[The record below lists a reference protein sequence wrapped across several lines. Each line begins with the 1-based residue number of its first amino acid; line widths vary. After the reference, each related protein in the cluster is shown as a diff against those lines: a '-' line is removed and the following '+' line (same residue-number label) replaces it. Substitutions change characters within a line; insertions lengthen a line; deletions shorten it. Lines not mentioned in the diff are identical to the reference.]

1 MAKSDIDRSVILGYG
16 WTNADVARESNDYLV
31 QAAAESAG
39 ALIPF
44 CSVNPAWGDIA
55 IAEMERCANAGVR
68 GVGEL
73 HPDTQGFD
81 VNDRRVM
88 DPFLAAAK
96 SLDLIVLTH
105 SSEPTGHDYPGKGT
119 VTPDKLIQMVVD
131 HPGQRFILAH
141 WGGGVPFYTLMPE
154 VAESLSEVWVDTA
167 ASPFLYD
174 PAIYGTVAATPMSG
188 RVVFG
193 SDYPLIMQSRALRH
207 IPPAYRETLGDPGD
221 LFTRREHDRL
231 PVTK

>member
-1 MAKSDIDRSVILGYG
+1 MGKSGIDRSVILGYG
-16 WTNADVARESNDYLV
+16 WTDAGVARESNDYLLL
-31 QAAAESAG
+31 AATESAD
-39 ALIPF
+39 LIPF

-55 IAEMERCANAGVR
+55 IAEMERCASGGAR

-81 VNDRRVM
+81 VNDRRIM
-88 DPFLAAAK
+88 DPFLDAAK
-96 SLDLIVLTH
+96 TFGLIVLTH
-105 SSEPTGHDYPGKGT
+105 SSEPTGHEYPGKGT

-154 VAESLSEVWVDTA
+154 VAESLSDAWVDTA

-174 PAIYGTVAATPMSG
+174 PAIYATVARTPMSD

-193 SDYPLIMQSRALRH
+193 SDYPLIKQSRALRR
-207 IPPAYRETLGDPGD
+207 IPPVYREAFGDPGN
-221 LFTRREHDRL
+221 LFT
-231 PVTK
+231 